1 MDRLHNPNLKSLIRR
16 IEASSHRRVDLRR
29 IFNKHAAF
37 RGGGVKKTPQRKK
50 TPKKTKRKKTTVKK
64 KKKTP
69 VNLQLKDMTGKN
81 FSKFLLKLGAKIASE
96 TAEGLDD
103 YYVNGKAYHIE
114 KGEISPQF
122 LKRIKKKDLKPSE
135 YGLGYLA
142 TVVCKE
148 NLKSSYLSGYIAG
161 SPHRVIAAFSGR
173 PKNLVGFLSYEIRK
187 VAKLLTPKLFRA
199 KDEIERLRHADPSL
213 KEKDVIL
220 VVSSMCSSV
229 SRLGSKLILQ
239 ANELAIQHGC
249 KLIIVNHPIDSAK
262 GFYRKMGF
270 ESHSSIEEY
279 FGYWFKKPD
288 K

>member
-1 MDRLHNPNLKSLIRR
+1 
-16 IEASSHRRVDLRR
+16 
-29 IFNKHAAF
+29 
-37 RGGGVKKTPQRKK
+37 
-50 TPKKTKRKKTTVKK
+50 
-64 KKKTP
+64 
-69 VNLQLKDMTGKN
+69 MTGKK

-114 KGEISPQF
+114 KKEIVPYF
-122 LKRIKKKDLKPSE
+122 LKKIKKKDLKRAG

-148 NLKSSYLSGYIAG
+148 NVNPSYLNSFIAG
-161 SPHRVIAAFSGR
+161 EYPDSGVIAAFSGR
-173 PKNLVGFLSYEIRK
+173 PKNLVGFLSYKIHK
-187 VAKLLTPKLFRA
+187 VSKMFPWRIE
-199 KDEIERLRHADPSL
+199 KDEMEKLRHADPSL
-213 KEKDVIL
+213 KENDVIFS
-220 VVSSMCSSV
+220 VETMCSSV

-249 KLIIVNHPIDSAK
+249 KLITVDHPIDSAK

-270 ESHSSIEEY
+270 ENHSIIDEW
-279 FGYWFKKPD
+279 FAFWFKKPD